1 MLRILEQIKNNL
13 SKVFINSRIL
23 LIGQEDLIIFEDTRN
38 YITHYTWSD
47 KIINYLVKIDDL

>member
-23 LIGQEDLIIFEDTRN
+23 LIGQEDLIIWR
-38 YITHYTWSD
+38 YKKWYYTL
-47 KIINYLVKIDDL
+47 YMVR